1 MLGIVAIGLAAVA
14 PACSSDPAVIES
26 VDASTTVVSTTT
38 HAAPSTSESAQP
50 SSTEAPTSVAP
61 TTAAPTTT
69 SSTTTSSTTTTTAA
83 VPLDEVIVTPLGPFH
98 LPEGEFVKLTDPEV
112 AADPDAECIEGRLA
126 VRSEG
131 EIAHV
136 YDDLGD
142 IFGVEV
148 YPGPFG
154 QTALVE
160 SCEESIMRI
169 LFTSTAVPPPDGIP
183 LLTSGNIP
191 ENVFFLSEM
200 GWHRTGLFHARATYF
215 DDTGWNDDVVFHA
228 FDGRMESIAEGIGER
243 VLLDNGVEFILP
255 TTWEIADGD
264 PALDV
269 TSIVDTESPAAVT
282 ITVFPGS
289 VPPAEPLIGETL
301 LDETTVYV
309 EFWDDID
316 GARARTS
323 GLGDVVDEMWFDNPE
338 GTRLVRTIP
347 VESDR
352 VVRIEAFTP
361 AAAGA
366 YNEFLPE
373 LILDHVRVFTTVG

>member
-1 MLGIVAIGLAAVA
+1 MMCIAAIGLAAAA
-14 PACSSDPAVIES
+14 PACSSDPVVIES
-26 VDASTTVVSTTT
+26 VDASTSVVSTTSV
-38 HAAPSTSESAQP
+38 APSTSEAIQTS
-50 SSTEAPTSVAP
+50 SSTEAPTSAAP

-69 SSTTTSSTTTTTAA
+69 TSTTTTTTE
-83 VPLDEVIVTPLGPFH
+83 VPLDDVIVTRLGTFH
-98 LPEGEFVKLTDPEV
+98 LLEGEFVKLTDAEA
-112 AADPDAECIEGRLA
+112 AADPNAECIEGRLA

-142 IFGVEV
+142 IFGVRV

-160 SCEESIMRI
+160 SCEESIMRV

-183 LLTSGNIP
+183 ELTPAEIP

-215 DDTGWNDDVVFHA
+215 DDTGWNDDVVFHG
-228 FDGRMESIAEGIGER
+228 FDGRMESIAESVGER
-243 VLLDNGVEFILP
+243 VLLENGVEFILP
-255 TTWEIADGD
+255 TTWALADGD
-264 PALDV
+264 PALDI

-282 ITVFPGS
+282 ITVYPGP
-289 VPPAEPLIGETL
+289 VPPVEARPDETL

-309 EFWDDID
+309 EFWEDVD

-323 GLGDVVDEMWFDNPE
+323 GLGETVDELWFDNPE

-347 VESDR
+347 VDADR
-352 VVRIEAFTP
+352 VVRVEAFTP
-361 AAAGA
+361 TTAGA
-366 YNEFLPE
+366 FNEFLPE
-373 LILDHVRVFTTVG
+373 LVLDHIRIFTAVG